1 MSDQAIEKEIQ
12 AKGLNAP
19 RVTPAM
25 IEATISCEHS
35 FTAGDALR
43 ALGYDADPSF
53 DLLTLSV
60 IKTVNGFTLIGE
72 SACASPENF
81 DAEIGAKIARE
92 NAKNKIWPLEGY
104 LLKSK
109 LWAQSAAVNPA
120 PV

>member
-19 RVTPAM
+19 RVTPMM
-25 IEATISCEHS
+25 IEATISCEHIFS
-35 FTAGDALR
+35 VGDALR
-43 ALGYDADPSF
+43 ALGHPTDAAF
-53 DLLTLSV
+53 DLLT
-60 IKTVNGFTLIGE
+60 ICAMKTVNGFTVIGE

-81 DAEIGAKIARE
+81 DADIGATIARE

-109 LWAQSAAVNPA
+109 LWSQQAALNPA
-120 PV
+120 PI